1 MSKAWYNKYVRKRE
15 ERVNMCKVVERM
27 MCVVSIVMMVW
38 CACSWCEVVAKNGR
52 PNPEYSRY
60 NALAMMV
67 ELGGK

>member
-1 MSKAWYNKYVRKRE
+1 
-15 ERVNMCKVVERM
+15 MCKVIERM

-52 PNPEYSRY
+52 PNPEYRRY